1 MLDMDGRLS
10 PKRQICFPSV
20 KGAEHLLGAPII
32 VQYSLVDVGG
42 MIRIYPLNIVRKYI
56 PSRAATM
63 LDGH

>member
-10 PKRQICFPSV
+10 PKRQICFSSV
-20 KGAEHLLGAPII
+20 KGAEQLGAPII

-42 MIRIYPLNIVRKYI
+42 MIRIYPLNLVRKYI